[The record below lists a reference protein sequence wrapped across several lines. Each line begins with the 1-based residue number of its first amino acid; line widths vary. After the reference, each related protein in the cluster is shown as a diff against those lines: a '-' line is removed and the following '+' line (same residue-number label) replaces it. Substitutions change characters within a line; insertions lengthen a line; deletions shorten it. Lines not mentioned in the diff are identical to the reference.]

1 MLRFLLIGDSHVPKR
16 ASSISEKIQEKLKIL
31 ASESLFISTFF
42 TGDEIFYPEFMKF
55 LNSITREKVLR
66 VIGNMDYYY
75 GNKDAPTYQKLK
87 INFQDNE
94 SMVIGLTHGAQIQP
108 RGDRNQLESLA
119 LEKKYDILISG
130 HTHKEEI
137 HLTNKGILLLNPGS
151 VTGAW
156 SFVASGIASF
166 MVLYIDTDTKDID
179 VNLFQLDK
187 LADEVNENKAY
198 FIFKDKKIKCKY

>member
-1 MLRFLLIGDSHVPKR
+1 MLKFLLIGDSHVPKR
-16 ASSISEKIQEKLKIL
+16 ASNISEKIQNKLKAL
-31 ASESLFISTFF
+31 ASESLFKATFF

-55 LNSITREKVLR
+55 LNSITKEKVLR

-75 GNKDAPTYQKLK
+75 GNKDAPTYQKL
-87 INFQDNE
+87 NLHFYDNE

-108 RGDRNQLESLA
+108 RGDKNQLESLA

-137 HLTNKGILLLNPGS
+137 FLTNKGILLLNPGS
-151 VTGAW
+151 ITGAW
-156 SFVASGIASF
+156 SFVASGIPSF
-166 MVLYIDTDTKDID
+166 IVLSIDIKTKDID

-187 LADEVNENKAY
+187 SANKVNENKAY
-198 FIFKDKKIKCKY
+198 FIFRDKKIKSKY